1 VALAQE
7 QAHPFSLAFTCNYA
21 ANFYQRCREPVRAQ
35 EWAEAAM
42 TVSRTQGFPFFLA
55 WSTVLRG
62 WALAEQGQEE
72 AGMTQLHQGLA
83 AWRATGA
90 ELTRPYMLAVLA
102 EVYGKSAQTT
112 AGLRM
117 LDEAL
122 AAVDRTAE
130 HWWEAELYRLKG
142 ELLQQVA
149 GDRRQ
154 TTWTPEACLQ
164 QALVLARRQQA
175 KVLELRA
182 AMSLSRL
189 WQQQG
194 QRAAVHQLLAEVYGR
209 FTEGFSTADLREARA
224 LLAVQEGNRDNL
236 SPSLR

>member
-1 VALAQE
+1 
-7 QAHPFSLAFTCNYA
+7 LAFTCNYA

-42 TVSRTQGFPFFLA
+42 RVARTQGFPFFLA
-55 WSTVLRG
+55 WSTVLQG

-72 AGMTQLHQGLA
+72 AGMRQLHQGLT

-90 ELTRPYMLAVLA
+90 ELTRPYMLAILA
-102 EVYGKSAQTT
+102 EMYGKSAQAS
-112 AGLRM
+112 AGLKI

-142 ELLQQVA
+142 ELVQQGA
-149 GDRRQ
+149 DDGQQ
-154 TTWTPEACLQ
+154 TMWTPETCFQ
-164 QALVLARRQQA
+164 QALVIARRQQA
-175 KVLELRA
+175 QVLELRA

-194 QRAAVHQLLAEVYGR
+194 QRTAGPHMLAEVYSR
-209 FTEGFSTADLREARA
+209 FTEGLSTPDLRDARA
-224 LLAVQEGNRDNL
+224 LLVVQEKNRDHIF
-236 SPSLR
+236 P